1 MVIFVCANNVNNNN
15 WWLGK
20 HFLLLRLDGD
30 HLRTIGATQ
39 VKFCTAIDYRRIYTY
54 TSHLTNN
61 YKHKDSP
68 NLLGST
74 RKI

>member
-20 HFLLLRLDGD
+20 YFLHLRLDGD
-30 HLRTIGATQ
+30 HLHTTGATQ
-39 VKFCTAIDYRRIYTY
+39 VKFCTAIDYRRTY
-54 TSHLTNN
+54 TPHLTNN

-68 NLLGST
+68 KRLGST
-74 RKI
+74 GKI